1 MEVCNFCVLVFFP
14 LFPASSGCTYKV
26 VEGSSREYIYFFG
39 CLAEAPSGGASQR
52 RDVAGGN
59 WEHASQAP
67 SSSYSTP
74 SPGSGH
80 GDRTWQLDLKS
91 VQLSLNPLL
100 GHLQETQW
108 DPRGDQGAERVHF
121 GVP

>member
-1 MEVCNFCVLVFFP
+1 MFFLNF
-14 LFPASSGCTYKV
+14 S
-26 VEGSSREYIYFFG
+26 

-59 WEHASQAP
+59 WERASQAPSPGP

-80 GDRTWQLDLKS
+80 GRWTWRLDVRLDLKS

>member
-1 MEVCNFCVLVFFP
+1 MRHPGQDPGKFRFWNLNWLLPQQLTEGRSRTLLADALAKP
-14 LFPASSGCTYKV
+14 RAPAPVPPILPQAQDRATV
-26 VEGSSREYIYFFG
+26 VG
-39 CLAEAPSGGASQR
+39 
-52 RDVAGGN
+52 
-59 WEHASQAP
+59 
-67 SSSYSTP
+67 
-74 SPGSGH
+74 PGH
-80 GDRTWQLDLKS
+80 WTWPLDLKS